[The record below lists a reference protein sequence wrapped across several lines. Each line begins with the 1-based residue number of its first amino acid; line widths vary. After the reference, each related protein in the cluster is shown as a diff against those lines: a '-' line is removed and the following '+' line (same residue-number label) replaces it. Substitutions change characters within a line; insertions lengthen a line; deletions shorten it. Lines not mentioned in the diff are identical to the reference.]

1 MGVES
6 INTKSLSPA
15 VAAGDIIRLHTTQS
29 GHNNGIS
36 PLPISENTAAN
47 FSETLMRSLEKVN
60 DQQINAESLAQK
72 MIADPSS
79 VQAHTVM
86 IAAEKARIS
95 LTLAKSI
102 ADLAVRTYREL
113 TSLR

>member
-1 MGVES
+1 MRVEGL
-6 INTKSLSPA
+6 NTKLLSPGT
-15 VAAGDIIRLHTTQS
+15 VTGDIIRLQAS
-29 GHNNGIS
+29 QPGHNNGVS
-36 PLPISENTAAN
+36 QVPVSENAAAN
-47 FSETLMRSLEKVN
+47 FTETLMRSLEKVN
-60 DQQINAESLAQK
+60 DQQIESEALTQK

-86 IAAEKARIS
+86 IAAEKARLS
-95 LTLAKSI
+95 LSLAKSM